1 MTSSPFLI
9 DAHEDLAYSALT
21 FGRDYRRSAHEIRA
35 AEALGDGTAEQ
46 HNGQAVL
53 GWPDY
58 QRGQVAVVVATLFSE
73 PMGKGGGE
81 WETQVYRNPAEARQT
96 WQRQVDFYERL
107 AGDRPDQFALVR
119 TRADLTRV
127 LSAWEQAPARWS
139 EAVDE
144 AGRPLSVTHPVGLIL
159 LMEGCEGIRAPR
171 DMEDWWQRGLRL
183 AGPVW
188 AGGRFCGSNLEPGV
202 GFTREG
208 HELLDVLAGLGMIL
222 DLAHMSEKSALE
234 ALDRYEG
241 TLVATHANARAL
253 LRRPDDERHLS
264 DLTIRRLV
272 ERGGMIGLLPFSK
285 FLRPG
290 FFRGEDRRQTT
301 LAHLADH
308 VDHICQIAG
317 DARHVGL
324 GSDFDGGWGYP
335 DVPYEIDTI
344 ADLGKLGTVLA
355 GRGYSPQ
362 EVAAVLGGNWR
373 AVLERSLPAA

>member
-21 FGRDYRRSAHEIRA
+21 FGRDYRWSAHEIRA

-171 DMEDWWQRGLRL
+171 DKFGDGFISQASVVEKDGDK
-183 AGPVW
+183 AD
-188 AGGRFCGSNLEPGV
+188 AEGV
-202 GFTREG
+202 GEAPTPRKEFEG
-208 HELLDVLAGLGMIL
+208 YGFERACVLLGDGPDI
-222 DLAHMSEKSALE
+222 
-234 ALDRYEG
+234 
-241 TLVATHANARAL
+241 ARGDM
-253 LRRPDDERHLS
+253 RGPGGIFGSCGNFVSHDQRPPRS
-264 DLTIRRLV
+264 SR
-272 ERGGMIGLLPFSK
+272 
-285 FLRPG
+285 
-290 FFRGEDRRQTT
+290 
-301 LAHLADH
+301 
-308 VDHICQIAG
+308 
-317 DARHVGL
+317 
-324 GSDFDGGWGYP
+324 
-335 DVPYEIDTI
+335 
-344 ADLGKLGTVLA
+344 
-355 GRGYSPQ
+355 SPR
-362 EVAAVLGGNWR
+362 N
-373 AVLERSLPAA
+373 